1 VPFILR
7 KIRKARWRGSEV
19 IGWLSS
25 DDLQADALV
34 DLATKD
40 NRLSVYI
47 VATDRFNLERILA
60 ALAGNC
66 DFISNLD
73 YVLLEENA
81 LDEINIKIASVKG
94 ETPDEE
100 VNAVHR
106 DLVELSATQIL
117 ALAKLFSTRGERNRL
132 TGRRVLELLV
142 RAVDSGQIE
151 RDRLKVKPEEIAKID
166 AFITK
171 NTSSPE
177 APDNPL

>member
-7 KIRKARWRGSEV
+7 KIRKGRWRGSEV
-19 IGWLSS
+19 ISWLSS
-25 DDLQADALV
+25 VDLQADALV

-47 VATDRFNLERILA
+47 VVTDRSNLERILA

-73 YVLLEENA
+73 YVLLEQNA

-94 ETPDEE
+94 ETPDKE

-106 DLVELSATQIL
+106 DLLELSATQIL
-117 ALAKLFSTRGERNRL
+117 SLAKLFSTRGERNRL
-132 TGRRVLELLV
+132 TGGRVLELLA
-142 RAVDSGQIE
+142 RAIFFGHIE
-151 RDRLKVKPEEIAKID
+151 RVKLKFKPEEMAKID
-166 AFITK
+166 RLIPTK
-171 NTSSPE
+171 DS
-177 APDNPL
+177 